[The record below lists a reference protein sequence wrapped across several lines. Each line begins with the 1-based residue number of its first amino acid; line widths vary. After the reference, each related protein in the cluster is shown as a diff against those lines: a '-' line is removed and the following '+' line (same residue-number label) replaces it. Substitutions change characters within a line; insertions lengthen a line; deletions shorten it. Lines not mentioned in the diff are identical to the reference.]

1 MGHEKSKPQAAALI
15 KFCFL
20 APLIIMIFVLA
31 SEQNPRGTRGG
42 VGGGGLGAEDALTLT
57 SSPERL
63 RPG

>member
-1 MGHEKSKPQAAALI
+1 MEHEKSKPQATALI

-20 APLIIMIFVLA
+20 APLIMIFLLA

-57 SSPERL
+57 SSPKRL

>member
-20 APLIIMIFVLA
+20 APLIIMIFLLA

-42 VGGGGLGAEDALTLT
+42 VGGGGSRG
-57 SSPERL
+57 
-63 RPG
+63 